1 MCITEQQDD
10 WMTMKRAVPAHWGRI
25 LNYCRRIDEIR
36 IESPGSC
43 DRDNASH
50 CQAVSFSLAQSKLTK
65 KQEATSSASELVKMG
80 ATDWQCQKKTETDPA
95 TAIRTNLNADSKP
108 FFPRN
113 MTATNPSQ
121 GTPNAAVNPSFP
133 AKNINNYLAYNWP
146 STWQHPPITNTQTV
160 VGLIP
165 DNRTGRLVTGIQD
178 VWKVQQ
184 PSVAPHMPA
193 HTIILPIWTSSVQ
206 LPTIRPWYGDNA
218 VPKTSMATTLAI
230 TTDQTNVR
238 DIAQRSA
245 DQYRT
250 TPEARL
256 QAAVTSSRVATY
268 GNNTE
273 TEAIK
278 TSTAGKVNRLNRLLL
293 QLGSRQMNQ
302 SKFS

>member
-121 GTPNAAVNPSFP
+121 GRSEEHTSELQSRPHISYAVFCLKKK
-133 AKNINNYLAYNWP
+133 KNK
-146 STWQHPPITNTQTV
+146 QTK
-160 VGLIP
+160 I
-165 DNRTGRLVTGIQD
+165 GI
-178 VWKVQQ
+178 
-184 PSVAPHMPA
+184 
-193 HTIILPIWTSSVQ
+193 
-206 LPTIRPWYGDNA
+206 
-218 VPKTSMATTLAI
+218 TLAMI
-230 TTDQTNVR
+230 
-238 DIAQRSA
+238 I
-245 DQYRT
+245 Y
-250 TPEARL
+250 
-256 QAAVTSSRVATY
+256 
-268 GNNTE
+268 
-273 TEAIK
+273 K
-278 TSTAGKVNRLNRLLL
+278 
-293 QLGSRQMNQ
+293 
-302 SKFS
+302 